1 MEELLLIVIYCVLGT
16 GLMLL
21 GNMVVDWVI
30 PCHFPTEIKKG
41 NVEVGCVT
49 AGISVAIGI
58 IIKAAIMSPQA
69 AAVEESILEG
79 VASTIYYYVIGLIFC
94 IIGYFITLLLNR
106 KYDLNK
112 EIGDGNP
119 AAGIM
124 TAGIFVGLAIVISGV
139 IM

>member
-1 MEELLLIVIYCVLGT
+1 MMEELLLIVIYCVLGT

-41 NVEVGCVT
+41 NVAVGCVT

-69 AAVEESILEG
+69 AAWRKYFRRCG
-79 VASTIYYYVIGLIFC
+79 IYG
-94 IIGYFITLLLNR
+94 LLLCDWFDFLYYR
-106 KYDLNK
+106 IFHY
-112 EIGDGNP
+112 P
-119 AAGIM
+119 AFKSKIR
-124 TAGIFVGLAIVISGV
+124 FE
-139 IM
+139 

>member
-41 NVEVGCVT
+41 NVAVGCV
-49 AGISVAIGI
+49 
-58 IIKAAIMSPQA
+58 
-69 AAVEESILEG
+69 
-79 VASTIYYYVIGLIFC
+79 
-94 IIGYFITLLLNR
+94 
-106 KYDLNK
+106 
-112 EIGDGNP
+112 
-119 AAGIM
+119 